1 MIQRSKV
8 KIVLADHTKFN
19 RLAPIKICDLS
30 EIDKIITS
38 EGLDDKDRI
47 KIEQCGVRV
56 IISKKD
62 NIV

>member
-38 EGLDDKDRI
+38 DGIEEKIKQKYEDYGIEIIVAKTNKD
-47 KIEQCGVRV
+47 E
-56 IISKKD
+56 
-62 NIV
+62 